1 MLIRRIGQTTLV
13 VVLAGIGV
21 GCGASRPTKYYVLSV
36 SPAPAIAPSAQFPIA
51 LLIGRVTTSHL
62 YRDDR
67 LVYGS
72 GPVELGTYEYQR
84 WAESPADM
92 VQDILIS
99 SLRSSGQYRSV
110 SRVESNFRGDY
121 IVRGH
126 LYGLYEVDKPA
137 LTARFSLQLELF
149 DPKSG
154 TTVWND
160 SYSHDEPVAGKTIA
174 DIVEALD
181 RNVQAGMQQL
191 TASLGQYFLSHP
203 RQAEAATK

>member
-1 MLIRRIGQTTLV
+1 MPSSVAVGLFALVLILIPNP
-13 VVLAGIGV
+13 VLAQGGRPEAPPFNAALIDMQAPPPQGV
-21 GCGASRPTKYYVLSV
+21 
-36 SPAPAIAPSAQFPIA
+36 AIRA
-51 LLIGRVTTSHL
+51 GR
-62 YRDDR
+62 
-67 LVYGS
+67 
-72 GPVELGTYEYQR
+72 
-84 WAESPADM
+84 
-92 VQDILIS
+92 
-99 SLRSSGQYRSV
+99 
-110 SRVESNFRGDY
+110 
-121 IVRGH
+121 
-126 LYGLYEVDKPA
+126 
-137 LTARFSLQLELF
+137 LF